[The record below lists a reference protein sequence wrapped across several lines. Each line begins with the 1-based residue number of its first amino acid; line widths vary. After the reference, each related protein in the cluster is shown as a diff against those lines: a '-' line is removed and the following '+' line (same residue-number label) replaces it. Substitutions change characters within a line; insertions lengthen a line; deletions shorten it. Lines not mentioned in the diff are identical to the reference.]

1 MFAHSAR
8 PRMRQ
13 GGDDALTGG
22 RSARIDRASFEY
34 RLMERA
40 RETYIPTVQA
50 CPQAP
55 ARLPRAH
62 GDEVR
67 PSGSGTPPRER
78 PQAAFGLI
86 EAPADRLAVGRLT
99 VRRQFLFVAQGLKA
113 VRPATVVQARTR
125 DRTGDCPDGEVRAGF
140 TATKKVGGAVVRN
153 RAKRRLK
160 EAARALLPLHGVP
173 GTDYVFVARH
183 QTAARDW
190 SLLLEDVKSA
200 LEQLAPALRGG
211 QSGSSKT
218 GLSADGR

>member
-1 MFAHSAR
+1 
-8 PRMRQ
+8 
-13 GGDDALTGG
+13 
-22 RSARIDRASFEY
+22 
-34 RLMERA
+34 MERA

-62 GDEVR
+62 GDEGW
-67 PSGSGTPPRER
+67 PSGSGPPPRER

-86 EAPADRLAVGRLT
+86 EARADRLAVGHLT

-113 VRPATVVQARTR
+113 VRPSTVIQARR
-125 DRTGDCPDGEVRAGF
+125 GDCPDGEVRVGF
-140 TATKKVGGAVVRN
+140 TATKKVGGAVIRN
-153 RAKRRLK
+153 RAKRRLR

-173 GTDYVFVARH
+173 GTDYVFVARQ

-200 LEQLAPALRGG
+200 LMQLAPALRGG
-211 QSGSSKT
+211 PSGSEKT
-218 GLSADGR
+218 GTGADGR